1 MASQTKTKYV
11 LITGCSDNG
20 IGSALAKSFHA
31 KGLHIIATARNIT
44 KMQNL
49 QSLPN
54 ITFLELDV
62 TSPES
67 ITAAYT
73 IVEKQTN
80 GKLDYLVNNS
90 GAGFVMPL
98 LDSDIDMGK
107 NMFEVN
113 VWGVIR
119 VTQVFAPLVVNAKG
133 MIVNNVSTA
142 ACLGLPYQGMFEPN
156 PSIQYVK
163 PRKGHYIILNR
174 IQIRNVLRL
183 QSRNSPNKRNT
194 SPRNET
200 PGSESDHRHHGEHPY
215 KMV

>member
-142 ACLGLPYQGMFEPN
+142 ACLGLPYQDRIGVFARGEQGHPEMEPEVYAEKVVGDVLGGTEGTIWRGAQSSIVRVAMGVI
-156 PSIQYVK
+156 PSWLMV
-163 PRKGHYIILNR
+163 RT
-174 IQIRNVLRL
+174 
-183 QSRNSPNKRNT
+183 T
-194 SPRNET
+194 SNL
-200 PGSESDHRHHGEHPY
+200 
-215 KMV
+215 